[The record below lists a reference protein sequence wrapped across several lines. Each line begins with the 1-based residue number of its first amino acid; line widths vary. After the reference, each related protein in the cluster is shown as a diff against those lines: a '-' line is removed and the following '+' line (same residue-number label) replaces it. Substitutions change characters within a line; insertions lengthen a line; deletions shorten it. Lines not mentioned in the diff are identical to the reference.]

1 MGELRPAGLGQAD
14 LEVSTAR
21 PVEPRD
27 FPALA
32 RFIEQVN
39 DRPAARDLHTY
50 ETPAD
55 ALTRQMGEFHAAG
68 RLIGLVEER
77 AGGPVGAVLFDVDPD
92 KGGAWAWGPAVAPGG
107 QADLLLDRGLE
118 LLPAKIARVSFFLA
132 AENLDFQA
140 ILAARGAQFRPPTHI
155 YRAVPSDRPATRPG
169 GIRLARPEDR
179 AALDRLHEAH
189 FPASYRSA
197 DEMLAD
203 DPARSR
209 LLVAEAGGLF
219 AGYLAATVQEDGT
232 GYVDFLATD
241 PAFRRQG
248 IATDLLSAGLAWLF
262 GERQVP
268 SACLTVSDDKAGAR
282 RLYERAGFRL
292 HLSGIPADLLR

>member
-1 MGELRPAGLGQAD
+1 M
-14 LEVSTAR
+14 STMR

-32 RFIEQVN
+32 RLIEQAN
-39 DRPAARDLHTY
+39 DRPATRDLHTY

-55 ALTRQMGEFHAAG
+55 ALARQMRELHVAG
-68 RLIGLVEER
+68 RLIGLAEER
-77 AGGPVGAVLFDVDPD
+77 VGVAVGAVLFDVDPD
-92 KGGAWAWGPAVAPGG
+92 KGRAWAWGPAVAPGG
-107 QADLLLDRGLE
+107 EADRLLDRGLE

-155 YRAVPSDRPATRPG
+155 YRAIPSDRPATWPS
-169 GIRLARPEDR
+169 GIRSARPDDR
-179 AALDRLHEAH
+179 AALDRLHQAH

-197 DEMLAD
+197 DELLAD

-209 LLVAEAGGLF
+209 LLVAEAGGIV
-219 AGYLAATVQEDGT
+219 AGDLAATVQEDGT

-248 IATDLLSAGLAWLF
+248 IATALLSAGLAWLF
-262 GERQVP
+262 AERRAP
-268 SACLTVSDDKAGAR
+268 SAHLTVSDDKAGAR

-292 HLSGIPADLLR
+292 HLSGIPADLFR